1 MAEAPGARRLIAFGV
16 ALAVP
21 LAAVALYFAVFEPG
35 EPPGAAA
42 PTPQASAALPPNHP
56 PVAGTEGQGERHP
69 QMGSGPGRT
78 VRVPES
84 VKGKWQAVRLQVE
97 QKDGKGRPAIYTV
110 KLGGSLDIP
119 DTGLRVQ
126 VAEFLPA
133 LQVKDNEVT
142 SSSNDPSNP
151 AALIKVSEGE
161 REAFRGWLFSK
172 FPEMQPFEHP
182 KVKITLLE
190 GVPTS

>member
-16 ALAVP
+16 ALAIP
-21 LAAVALYFAVFEPG
+21 LAAVALYFAIFEPA
-35 EPPGAAA
+35 EPPGASR
-42 PTPQASAALPPNHP
+42 PQASAALPPNHP
-56 PVAGTEGQGERHP
+56 PVAGGEAQGERHP
-69 QMGSGPGRT
+69 QMGGPSRT

-84 VKGKWQAVRLQVE
+84 VKGKWQGVRLQVE

-142 SSSNDPSNP
+142 SSSNEPSNP

-190 GVPTS
+190 GVPKS

>member
-1 MAEAPGARRLIAFGV
+1 MTEAPGARRLIAFGV
-16 ALAVP
+16 ALAIP
-21 LAAVALYFAVFEPG
+21 LAAVALYFAIFEPG
-35 EPPGAAA
+35 EPPGAAPPA
-42 PTPQASAALPPNHP
+42 PQASAALPPNHP

-69 QMGSGPGRT
+69 QMGGPGRT

-119 DTGLRVQ
+119 ETGLRLQ

-151 AALIKVSEGE
+151 AALIKVTEGE

-172 FPEMQPFEHP
+172 FPEMQPFEHS

-190 GVPTS
+190 GVPKS